1 MLATDCDMI
10 DLHICT
16 VAIQCVWSFVNGYHG
31 NGNILDSPDE
41 FFFSLEYTF
50 DG

>member
-1 MLATDCDMI
+1 MLATDCDII

-16 VAIQCVWSFVNGYHG
+16 VAIQCVRSCVNGCHG
-31 NGNILDSPDE
+31 NGNILDSPNA